1 VGPLEEKSMKKFS
14 GMSAWVIVPVLII
27 GLASGCA
34 EHEKAS
40 TPTTTPPSV
49 ESSLFEEGGFSFLY
63 PSDWQTM
70 TEEDIDELCKT
81 ELKGLQRQDVIWMGG
96 VFSGHVDPS
105 NHLNSANIFILT
117 AKGSGIPG
125 PTSEADFDQVFNKVK
140 ASHEQ
145 TLGDRL
151 LSIQKRTIGGFQAIE
166 SENIGEN
173 RRQILRTIQ
182 IFAKADHL
190 YFVNCGA
197 SYDSYDSFEPIFDN
211 TIVSL
216 EIVSEAKPPSPT
228 PPGGEEEATVVAPR
242 LQNPVTLDGE
252 ISGNEWDDAGQL
264 SVTFVYAPGGP
275 PVTYPGTIYF
285 KHDGTCLWICIR
297 VQDDDEN
304 AFPET
309 DDYAAILFDANGDGD
324 IGSGDDSAIIHHG
337 LHGFLA
343 DLRPDEQG
351 IWRADNDTEFSG
363 NNDVAAESRWAAGW
377 YIYEMCK
384 PLNSGDSNGCD
395 IAISPGDTILASS
408 CVSDAG
414 EGAEW
419 AADAGSFFVELEL

>member
-1 VGPLEEKSMKKFS
+1 VGLLEEKSMKKFS
-14 GMSAWVIVPVLII
+14 GMLAWVIGLVLII

-40 TPTTTPPSV
+40 TPTTMPAAA

-63 PSDWQTM
+63 PSNWQMM
-70 TEEDIDELCKT
+70 TEEDIDELCNV
-81 ELKGLQRQDVIWMGG
+81 ELKGLQRQYVIWMGG
-96 VFSGHVDPS
+96 VFTGHVDPS
-105 NHLNSANIFILT
+105 NHPNSASIFILT
-117 AKGSGIPG
+117 AKASGIAG
-125 PTSEADFDQVFNKVK
+125 PMSEADFDQVFNEVK
-140 ASHEQ
+140 ASFEQ
-145 TLGDRL
+145 TVGDRL
-151 LSIQKRTIGGFQAIE
+151 LSIRKRTVAGFQAIE
-166 SENIGEN
+166 IEQIGKS
-173 RRQILRTIQ
+173 RRQILYNRQ

-190 YFVNCGA
+190 YLVNCGA
-197 SYDSYDSFEPIFDN
+197 SYDSYDSFKPIFDKA
-211 TIVSL
+211 IASL
-216 EIVSEAKPPSPT
+216 QIVSEPKPSSPP
-228 PPGGEEEATVVAPR
+228 PPGVEEEATVVAPR

-252 ISGNEWDDAGQL
+252 ISGSEWDDAGQL

-275 PVTYPGTIYF
+275 SITYPGTIYF

-408 CVSDAG
+408 CISDAG

-419 AADAGSFFVELEL
+419 AADAGSFYIELEP